1 MIMVHLNNSVVS
13 NYHDSLKIVKPAVEV
28 SRILGHSVVRALNV
42 SNVRSGRL
50 VKFSRKMF

>member
-1 MIMVHLNNSVVS
+1 MVHLNNSVVS
-13 NYHDSLKIVKPAVEV
+13 NYQDGLKIEKPAVEV

-50 VKFSRKMF
+50 VRFSREMF